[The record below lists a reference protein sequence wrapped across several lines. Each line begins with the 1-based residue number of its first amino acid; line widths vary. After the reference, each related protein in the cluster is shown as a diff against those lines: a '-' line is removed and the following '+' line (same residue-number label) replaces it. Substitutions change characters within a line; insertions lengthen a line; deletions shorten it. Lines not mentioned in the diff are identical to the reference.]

1 MLLKPVQ
8 YIFSFP
14 NINLLLICFIIAP
27 KQKIHASITQIITI
41 HTLINIC
48 TWNFI
53 CLACPIRKFTTPP
66 PIRWESDLALSA
78 DVIFAASQGLI
89 DHLSPCSDNIVLLP
103 NGVNYSMFAQPNLR
117 CPPELRDI
125 SGPVLGYVGTLWRDL
140 DLAPALLCAQ
150 YMPRWTF
157 VFLGRRERNPA
168 LEPLSVLPNVRLLD
182 PCNPGEVPDF
192 LSRFDVCMSFPRMR
206 DPDNDVVPTRIYE
219 YFAAGKPVV
228 AFYRRGQVE
237 PFPDVIYAAY
247 TAREF
252 ARLCRQALSEAG
264 DWFQARRRSRGEV
277 ASWSHRAE
285 QVQQILET
293 VGLFDMP
300 LL

>member
-1 MLLKPVQ
+1 M
-8 YIFSFP
+8 
-14 NINLLLICFIIAP
+14 
-27 KQKIHASITQIITI
+27 
-41 HTLINIC
+41 
-48 TWNFI
+48 
-53 CLACPIRKFTTPP
+53 
-66 PIRWESDLALSA
+66 
-78 DVIFAASQGLI
+78 
-89 DHLSPCSDNIVLLP
+89 
-103 NGVNYSMFAQPNLR
+103 
-117 CPPELRDI
+117 
-125 SGPVLGYVGTLWRDL
+125 
-140 DLAPALLCAQ
+140 
-150 YMPRWTF
+150 
-157 VFLGRRERNPA
+157 
-168 LEPLSVLPNVRLLD
+168 
-182 PCNPGEVPDF
+182 
-192 LSRFDVCMSFPRMR
+192 
-206 DPDNDVVPTRIYE
+206 
-219 YFAAGKPVV
+219 V

>member
-1 MLLKPVQ
+1 M
-8 YIFSFP
+8 
-14 NINLLLICFIIAP
+14 
-27 KQKIHASITQIITI
+27 
-41 HTLINIC
+41 
-48 TWNFI
+48 
-53 CLACPIRKFTTPP
+53 
-66 PIRWESDLALSA
+66 
-78 DVIFAASQGLI
+78 IFAASQGLI

-182 PCNPGEVPDF
+182 PCSPGEVPDF